1 MEENKGI
8 ALLRKELPQLK
19 ALIGLNAKPGTDVNI
34 LALQELEYLQMQAL
48 TKADILNCEPITIV
62 QAVKS
67 VLKNNLSLDP
77 SMGLVYVTTRSMQIG
92 GQWKKVLETTPTAN
106 GKLSINYQC
115 GNILD
120 HKNPEVRKDNSGKVI
135 EVSFEY
141 QNARGRWEIKRWD
154 ESDFERWR
162 IASHRQ
168 NSRGWKPE
176 SGRPQPDSKTLNYAN
191 PLYISFKGGIDPEFA
206 RAKAV
211 KHGLNKLGTNPNA
224 VHAER
229 ITIEPKRVVIDPKI
243 EQEALAEEVA
253 APKAGEPEYTEHEE
267 ISSAPL
273 EVQVVEEAKKYDEE
287 KAKEKIK
294 AMNDLKSKIPTVND
308 L

>member
-1 MEENKGI
+1 LWHEE
-8 ALLRKELPQLK
+8 A
-19 ALIGLNAKPGTDVNI
+19 
-34 LALQELEYLQMQAL
+34 
-48 TKADILNCEPITIV
+48 
-62 QAVKS
+62 
-67 VLKNNLSLDP
+67 
-77 SMGLVYVTTRSMQIG
+77 
-92 GQWKKVLETTPTAN
+92 
-106 GKLSINYQC
+106 
-115 GNILD
+115 
-120 HKNPEVRKDNSGKVI
+120 
-135 EVSFEY
+135 
-141 QNARGRWEIKRWD
+141 
-154 ESDFERWR
+154 ERWR

-229 ITIEPKRVVIDPKI
+229 ITIEPKGVVIDPKI
-243 EQEALAEEVA
+243 DQEALAEEVA

>member
-8 ALLRKELPQLK
+8 ALLRSELPQLK
-19 ALIGLNAKPGTDVNI
+19 ALIGLNAKPGVDTNI

-77 SMGLVYVTTRSMQIG
+77 SVGLVYVTTRSMQIG
-92 GQWKKVLETTPTAN
+92 GAWKKVLETTPTAN
-106 GKLSINYQC
+106 GMLSINYQC
-115 GNILD
+115 GKILD
-120 HKNPEVRKDNSGKVI
+120 HKNPEVRKDPNTGKVI
-135 EVSFEY
+135 EVSFEF

-162 IASHRQ
+162 ASSHKQ

-176 SGRPQPDSKTLNYAN
+176 NANGRPQPDAAKLNYAN
-191 PLYISFKGGIDPEFA
+191 PLYTSFKGGIDPEFA

-211 KHGLNKLGTNPNA
+211 KHGLKKLGTNPNEIQA
-224 VHAER
+224 AQIIVQ
-229 ITIEPKRVVIDPKI
+229 PKRVNIDTEKEQASLREEI
-243 EQEALAEEVA
+243 QEAKPGEEQFTA
-253 APKAGEPEYTEHEE
+253 HEE
-267 ISSAPL
+267 ISSTPVATQAPAAP
-273 EVQVVEEAKKYDEE
+273 VESPQD
-287 KAKEKIK
+287 KIK
-294 AMNDLKSKIPTVND
+294 RLDELKKKIPSASD